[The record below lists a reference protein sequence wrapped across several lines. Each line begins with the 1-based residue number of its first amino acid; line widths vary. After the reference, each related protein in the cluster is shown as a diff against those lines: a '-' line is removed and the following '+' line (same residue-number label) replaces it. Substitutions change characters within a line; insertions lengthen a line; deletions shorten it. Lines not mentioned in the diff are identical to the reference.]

1 MKDIIKFEELEF
13 ELDERGVAKITIYK
27 NTGNTLFYYKDI
39 LIHFD
44 EIRLVIFEVL
54 EKLNYYLNLSLNENS
69 IATLAIDSKIGIKLH
84 PTFLGNDIAFIKHS
98 ELSSAD
104 IC

>member
-13 ELDERGVAKITIYK
+13 ELDEEGISDIIIYK
-27 NTGNTLFYYKDI
+27 NTGNTLFYYKGM
-39 LIHFD
+39 LIHFN

-54 EKLNYYLNLSLNENS
+54 EKLNYYLNISLNENS
-69 IATLAIDSKIGIKLH
+69 IATLEIDSRIGIKLE
-84 PTFLGNDIAFIKHS
+84 PVFSGKDVTFIKHS
-98 ELSSAD
+98 ELLSTD